1 MVTGLGVTEE
11 VRESIDSHKFLDSKA
26 AEDCMEEEND
36 VDGPASA
43 AEVVEEAPLPVTDP
57 EAGS

>member
-1 MVTGLGVTEE
+1 LK
-11 VRESIDSHKFLDSKA
+11 ESIDSHKFLDSEA

-43 AEVVEEAPLPVTDP
+43 AEVVEEAPIPVIDP
-57 EAGS
+57 EGGS